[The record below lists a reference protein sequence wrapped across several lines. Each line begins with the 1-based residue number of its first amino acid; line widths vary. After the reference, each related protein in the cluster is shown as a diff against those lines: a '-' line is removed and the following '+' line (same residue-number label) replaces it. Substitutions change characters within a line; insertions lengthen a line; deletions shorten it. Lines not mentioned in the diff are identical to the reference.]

1 MPFYRHMLV
10 PDCCTLP
17 INDACMRR
25 AVQTFLVCCS
35 LKCEGASQ
43 PAVFHCA
50 PWWVTAMTHPGS
62 LLNSASKD
70 CKRKKCQNMGLA
82 ATAVL
87 NRRLYFCVEGSQP
100 ITNLKSHLDHCNYI
114 HSSLSCKSFS
124 FSSFILLTLGTSSL
138 ASLHWL
144 SLSHKLVLEQMVSH
158 KAAKRLKETVTFTTK
173 VLLYKLVTLGMF
185 VSEDLMFCIPASL
198 PNRGWLAKWFTK
210 S

>member
-1 MPFYRHMLV
+1 
-10 PDCCTLP
+10 
-17 INDACMRR
+17 MRR

-173 VLLYKLVTLGMF
+173 VLNQEENLLFYCISSSHLVCL
-185 VSEDLMFCIPASL
+185 
-198 PNRGWLAKWFTK
+198 LAKI
-210 S
+210 